1 MPVCSYMSKAIKW
14 CRPTVLIALK
24 PMIAMI
30 GKPMISDFFFFNKKK
45 KEKKG
50 MSCSVNA
57 TNSSHDLI
65 KLLHNSVSD
74 NGKNRGTCL
83 L

>member
-14 CRPTVLIALK
+14 CRPTVLIAPK

-30 GKPMISDFFFFNKKK
+30 GKPMISDFFFSLTKKK
-45 KEKKG
+45 KKK

-65 KLLHNSVSD
+65 KLLHNSVCD
-74 NGKNRGTCL
+74 NGKNCGTCL

>member
-45 KEKKG
+45 RKKG
-50 MSCSVNA
+50 DVMFCECN
-57 TNSSHDLI
+57 
-65 KLLHNSVSD
+65 
-74 NGKNRGTCL
+74 
-83 L
+83 